1 MDYFG
6 TSWTGSHKYLEAE
19 VRGLSLKGKHIGILG
34 LGKAGMSA
42 ARWLHGQGSTLTCF
56 DDKPVDLLDEDF
68 VLWCGER
75 QIAIRSLAQKGLCES
90 FDEIDLL
97 VVSPGIPKDHHLV
110 KEATE
115 EGVKTVGE
123 LYLAASFW
131 EGPLIGITGTN
142 GKTTTTLLTQHLLEG
157 SGKRAIYGGNIYP
170 PLFDLLHKDDGKT
183 CAVLEISSFQLEYF
197 PLDNVFDLKRPRF
210 ICAVCLNVAPDH
222 LDRHKG
228 MENYLKAKERLF
240 SFQDED
246 CTAVLG
252 IGAEEFKTVAPPVF
266 LKDVTVL
273 KDKAMRLA
281 IPSFHDTFTFDISGW
296 GLLGHHN
303 IQNLAA
309 ALVCSCAMGASV
321 RKMEKALSTF
331 RAPSHRL
338 QEVAFEKGIRFIDD
352 SKATNV
358 HAVLKGLEAISGNVI
373 LIAGGR
379 AKGEDFSHL
388 AHGLKCLGGRN
399 GHKTNI
405 RSIFLIGEAA
415 QEMSVPLGKLGK
427 ELRIVTGNDGQEVM
441 ERAVK
446 QAVSVARSGDSIVL
460 SPACAS
466 FDLYSSYK
474 ERGLSF
480 QKAIKRVI
488 DGARSE

>member
-1 MDYFG
+1 M
-6 TSWTGSHKYLEAE
+6 
-19 VRGLSLKGKHIGILG
+19 RGLSLKGKQIGILG

-42 ARWLHGQGSTLTCF
+42 ARWLHGQGVTLTCF
-56 DDKPVDLLDEDF
+56 DDKPVDLLDKEF
-68 VLWCGER
+68 VSWCGEWEIVI
-75 QIAIRSLAQKGLCES
+75 QSLAQKELYQS
-90 FDEIDLL
+90 LNAIDLL
-97 VVSPGIPKDHHLV
+97 VVSPGISKDHYLV
-110 KEATE
+110 KKAKE
-115 EGVKTVGE
+115 EGVNIVGE

-131 EGPLIGITGTN
+131 KGPLIGITGTN
-142 GKTTTTLLTQHLLEG
+142 GKTTTTLLTQHLLECF
-157 SGKRAIYGGNIYP
+157 GKRAIYGGNIYP

-197 PLDNVFDLKRPRF
+197 PLDNVLDLKRPRF
-210 ICAVCLNVAPDH
+210 ICAACLNVAPDH
-222 LDRHKG
+222 LDRHKD
-228 MENYLKAKERLF
+228 MDNYLKAKERLF
-240 SFQDED
+240 WFQDKN

-266 LKDVTVL
+266 LKDVTIL

-281 IPSFHDTFTFDISGW
+281 IPSLHDTLLVDITGW
-296 GLLGHHN
+296 SLLGDHN
-303 IQNLAA
+303 LQNLAA
-309 ALVCSCAMGASV
+309 ALVCSSAMGVSLH
-321 RKMEKALSTF
+321 KMGKALSTF

-379 AKGEDFSHL
+379 AKGEDFSHF
-388 AHGLKCLGGRN
+388 ACELKRLEDRN

-405 RSIFLIGEAA
+405 RSIVLIGEAA
-415 QEMSVPLGKLGK
+415 QEMAIHLRKLGK

-488 DGARSE
+488 DGAISE